1 MEKSTW
7 TESSNFSANTVHRG
21 VLGTKLWAPA
31 GLEGG
36 VVARGVSLVDAGTVL
51 NVIGDQDHRAAEGA
65 HLGILCIHLEGRRFR
80 SYFSK
85 PVAYMEPALIVI
97 VEKLHIWTSS
107 MICSL
112 TPVQGFCAPF

>member
-1 MEKSTW
+1 M
-7 TESSNFSANTVHRG
+7 ANMS
-21 VLGTKLWAPA
+21 PA

-36 VVARGVSLVDAGTVL
+36 VVACGVSLVDAGTVL

-65 HLGILCIHLEGRRFR
+65 HLGVLCVHLEGRRFR

-112 TPVQGFCAPF
+112 TPVQAQPDTDQRFSHRVCFPIDIES